1 MKRRKITKVRTT
13 ISIDSKVFEESG
25 EYIYNLSAFV
35 EECMR
40 REIAKQKEKKNRDI
54 LRISTNKKIEQEIKK
69 DDDYVLI
76 NGQYKKSSELT
87 TEDIC
92 KMLEAF

>member
-13 ISIDSKVFEESG
+13 ISIDSKIFEESG

-40 REIAKQKEKKNRDI
+40 REIAKQKEKKNRDL
-54 LRISTNKKIEQEIKK
+54 LRISTNMNSYENKKADASTLEELKQM
-69 DDDYVLI
+69 LI
-76 NGQYKKSSELT
+76 
-87 TEDIC
+87 D
-92 KMLEAF
+92 F

>member
-40 REIAKQKEKKNRDI
+40 REIAKQKDKKNRDL
-54 LRISTNKKIEQEIKK
+54 LRISANMNSFENKKADASTLEELKQMLIE
-69 DDDYVLI
+69 
-76 NGQYKKSSELT
+76 
-87 TEDIC
+87 
-92 KMLEAF
+92 F